1 MLKKETL
8 INEFEVLKSEIIG
21 LENNINSPLIF
32 AMDEFTKKMIKQKL
46 SVMKVRRAS
55 LKFRILN
62 FKILC

>member
-21 LENNINSPLIF
+21 LENNINSPLF
-32 AMDEFTKKMIKQKL
+32 LFVDEFTKTMIKQKL
-46 SVMKVRRAS
+46 SVMKVRSAS

-62 FKILC
+62 FKLLC